1 MLPEKKTGWAS
12 IDSLCQAD
20 LNPLQNLRRYKL
32 NEQQINAAHIR
43 KTVYKLADW
52 LGKTWRLSS
61 TNFFGKLKSQWH
73 HPTSKMRGKNYKHDS
88 RNHDLAVTSPWPRH
102 FFCPSFCLECAT
114 GNARKRPKSSTPES
128 LAHDPGIPPGV
139 AFTQMFRIAEGKKK
153 TRIVRE
159 SPRHSFYICN
169 LQKIHPK
176 IHLKKHIPRKIRKK
190 LPRRN
195 QPPTDVSIFALVI
208 LFSSLALCFVNN
220 CSFRFIVLLFR
231 RTNFHINR
239 LMIANISAVAMRNAT
254 SQGSGSLDHWQ
265 MRQAKSISRHKMQ

>member
-1 MLPEKKTGWAS
+1 
-12 IDSLCQAD
+12 
-20 LNPLQNLRRYKL
+20 
-32 NEQQINAAHIR
+32 
-43 KTVYKLADW
+43 
-52 LGKTWRLSS
+52 
-61 TNFFGKLKSQWH
+61 
-73 HPTSKMRGKNYKHDS
+73 
-88 RNHDLAVTSPWPRH
+88 
-102 FFCPSFCLECAT
+102 
-114 GNARKRPKSSTPES
+114 
-128 LAHDPGIPPGV
+128 
-139 AFTQMFRIAEGKKK
+139 MFRIAEGKKK